1 MNVFCCD
8 CEHTRANVRLD
19 RIMASSMVCELKK
32 YVRNQFEVGQFQD
45 FAMAY
50 VSEVADGH

>member
-1 MNVFCCD
+1 
-8 CEHTRANVRLD
+8 
-19 RIMASSMVCELKK
+19 MASSMVCELKK

-45 FAMAY
+45 FAMPY